1 MSLWLPPAREV
12 ILEKVKLPENP
23 GLGCV
28 MSSVR
33 PRSYS
38 TLSSNLCVVVWER
51 EVQKKKELPS
61 WHSDE
66 GLKKDSYPAID
77 WLLPVTLH
85 RLVESREIRLF

>member
-1 MSLWLPPAREV
+1 MSLWLPPAHEV

-28 MSSVR
+28 MYPSDHQSGQGLI
-33 PRSYS
+33 PHSP
-38 TLSSNLCVVVWER
+38 NLCVVVWER
-51 EVQKKKELPS
+51 EVLKKKELPP

-66 GLKKDSYPAID
+66 GLKKDCYPPAID

-85 RLVESREIRLF
+85 PLGES